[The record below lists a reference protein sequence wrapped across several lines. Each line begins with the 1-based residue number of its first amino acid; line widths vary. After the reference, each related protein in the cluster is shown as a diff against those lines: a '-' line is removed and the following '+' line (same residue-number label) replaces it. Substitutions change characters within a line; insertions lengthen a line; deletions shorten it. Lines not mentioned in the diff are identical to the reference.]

1 MLKLK
6 WDDKNIAS
14 AMNEYKLYN
23 LEKQDKKKTSSY
35 EDALKDKNI
44 LKLADEFDEDVS
56 PSDN

>member
-1 MLKLK
+1 MQKIK

-56 PSDN
+56 P